1 MYIHEGFSKV
11 EARCKAYFICSA
23 EFPPETSPRERS
35 ALGSA
40 RPTGYSGAHMLL
52 AACAHHASVLI
63 DVPRAGDGPPG
74 QCTGG
79 DGGLNIHGYFPAS
92 TGDLLP
98 VTDIRPAMQGAAST
112 GAGIFELA
120 RDGMAVG
127 HDASLSLSYE
137 QLAAA
142 GMQHRGLT
150 ERLCRAGQEVV
161 RRHMPA
167 RCSDILSPIQAGQPP
182 YNAFYSNAV
191 RVRGDLLERRP
202 ARGPP
207 HPSAP
212 GDGYMGG
219 PEYMESVDATT
230 WHRDGGDENTFVL
243 WFPVLSDRPVSNWPL
258 VLVNTSTLVGRRGHP
273 ACASAP
279 SGAPTTPQLLFWSNM
294 TLGDYILFDGQRAF
308 HASGAIA
315 GVDPHLERT
324 ALSIAFTCV
333 PAVTPESPV
342 AGAPVPS

>member
-1 MYIHEGFSKV
+1 MEV
-11 EARCKAYFICSA
+11 
-23 EFPPETSPRERS
+23 RERFGEPPAS
-35 ALGSA
+35 SA
-40 RPTGYSGAHMLL
+40 RAPHWRGALFAAQPGRMLL

-79 DGGLNIHGYFPAS
+79 DGGLNVHGYFPAS
-92 TGDLLP
+92 TGNLLP
-98 VTDIRPAMQGAAST
+98 VTDIRPAMQEAA
-112 GAGIFELA
+112 GAGVFELA

-142 GMQHRGLT
+142 GMRHRGLT
-150 ERLCRAGQEVV
+150 ERLCRAGQQVV

-167 RCSDILSPIQAGQPP
+167 RCSDILNPMQAGQPP

-191 RVRGDLLERRP
+191 RFRGGLLERRP

-212 GDGYMGG
+212 PSDGYMGG
-219 PEYMESVDATT
+219 PEYMESVDATS

-258 VLVNTSTLVGRRGHP
+258 VLVNTSTLLGRRGNP

-279 SGAPTTPQLLFWSNM
+279 PGAPTTPQLLFWSNM

-315 GVDPHLERT
+315 GVDPDLERT
-324 ALSIAFTCV
+324 ALSIAYTCV
-333 PAVTPESPV
+333 LAVAPESPV
-342 AGAPVPS
+342 GAPMLS

>member
-1 MYIHEGFSKV
+1 
-11 EARCKAYFICSA
+11 
-23 EFPPETSPRERS
+23 
-35 ALGSA
+35 
-40 RPTGYSGAHMLL
+40 MLL

-98 VTDIRPAMQGAAST
+98 VTDIRPAMQGAA